1 MPSDSSN
8 FRGMFVFKANLM
20 EIIIKILLETRES
33 YIVRQLEREENKNR
47 FSKLASFFKSRKSVN
62 YIGKI
67 GQSVFVIHTQDLI

>member
-1 MPSDSSN
+1 
-8 FRGMFVFKANLM
+8 M
-20 EIIIKILLETRES
+20 EIIKKHCWKLVHSTATG
-33 YIVRQLEREENKNR
+33 EREENKNR